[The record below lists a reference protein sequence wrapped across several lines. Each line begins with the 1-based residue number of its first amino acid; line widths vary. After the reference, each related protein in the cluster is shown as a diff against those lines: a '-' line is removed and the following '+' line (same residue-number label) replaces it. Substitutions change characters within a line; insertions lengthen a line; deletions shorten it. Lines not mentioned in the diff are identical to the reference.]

1 MSPDENRTLWNSSS
15 ASMHETLVA
24 LEAAGRAS
32 SLWST
37 TKPPFRHDIFLK
49 AANILD
55 RRAGECKG
63 YMVQEIGAHAH
74 FAQFNLATAAE
85 ILRDVAGRISS
96 ALSGIV
102 PVCQEQGTH
111 ALVVK
116 GPYGVVLGI
125 APCVIYHRPE
135 DAAGITTLLIE
146 HPAVKQINFTGS
158 TVVGS
163 TIAETAGRNLKPVL
177 MELGGGGKNNA
188 IVCEDADLEKA
199 AQQCALG
206 AFLPSA
212 GVNKVSNLISDALA
226 KGATVVHGG
235 IRGSG
240 RSASRIPPTVIGGV
254 TEQMIYHTESFGPSV
269 SLISVSNDGE
279 AIAAANDSEYGLS
292 GAVFTRDLDK
302 GLSIAARIE
311 TGAVRI
317 NGMSIH
323 DEAELPHGGAKK
335 SGWGW
340 FNAQAG
346 LDEFLRTKTI
356 TFQTE
361 W

>member
-125 APCVIYHRPE
+125 APC
-135 DAAGITTLLIE
+135 
-146 HPAVKQINFTGS
+146 
-158 TVVGS
+158 
-163 TIAETAGRNLKPVL
+163 
-177 MELGGGGKNNA
+177 
-188 IVCEDADLEKA
+188 
-199 AQQCALG
+199 
-206 AFLPSA
+206 
-212 GVNKVSNLISDALA
+212 
-226 KGATVVHGG
+226 
-235 IRGSG
+235 
-240 RSASRIPPTVIGGV
+240 
-254 TEQMIYHTESFGPSV
+254 
-269 SLISVSNDGE
+269 LISVSNDGE